1 MIKCL
6 RVDHRLLH
14 GQVAFSWTSA
24 LGADCILIA
33 NDALMQ
39 DELKKM
45 AIKMAKPQGVKLVL
59 KNIDDAIQSINSG
72 VTDKYKLFIVVES
85 VKDAY
90 RLMTETHVI
99 DSVVLG
105 GTKATAE
112 TKNISKAVNLTE
124 KEIELV
130 KHINEFRNEII
141 ESAKQRAP
149 HKITNYIQKL
159 AQLFHSFYNDCYV
172 IDEENKELSSQR
184 LALVKAS
191 QMTLKNA
198 LNLVGVSAP
207 EKM

>member
-6 RVDHRLLH
+6 RVDHRLLQ
-14 GQVAFSWTSA
+14 GQVTFSWTSA

-59 KNIDDAIQSINSG
+59 KNIDYAIQSINSG

-130 KHINEFRNEII
+130 KD
-141 ESAKQRAP
+141 
-149 HKITNYIQKL
+149 L
-159 AQLFHSFYNDCYV
+159 L
-172 IDEENKELSSQR
+172 NKEYSVEIR
-184 LALVKAS
+184 MVPTDKKIDAKDVI
-191 QMTLKNA
+191 
-198 LNLVGVSAP
+198 
-207 EKM
+207 

>member
-1 MIKCL
+1 
-6 RVDHRLLH
+6 
-14 GQVAFSWTSA
+14 
-24 LGADCILIA
+24 
-33 NDALMQ
+33 MQ

-124 KEIELV
+124 KEIGLV
-130 KHINEFRNEII
+130 KD
-141 ESAKQRAP
+141 
-149 HKITNYIQKL
+149 L
-159 AQLFHSFYNDCYV
+159 L
-172 IDEENKELSSQR
+172 NKEYSVEIR
-184 LALVKAS
+184 MVPTDKKIDAKDVI
-191 QMTLKNA
+191 
-198 LNLVGVSAP
+198 
-207 EKM
+207 

>member
-39 DELKKM
+39 DELKKT

-59 KNIDDAIQSINSG
+59 KNIEDAIQAINSG

-99 DSVVLG
+99 ASVVLG
-105 GTKATAE
+105 GTKATE

-130 KHINEFRNEII
+130 KD
-141 ESAKQRAP
+141 
-149 HKITNYIQKL
+149 L
-159 AQLFHSFYNDCYV
+159 L
-172 IDEENKELSSQR
+172 NKEYSVEIR
-184 LALVKAS
+184 MVPTDKKIDAKDVI
-191 QMTLKNA
+191 
-198 LNLVGVSAP
+198 
-207 EKM
+207 

>member
-59 KNIDDAIQSINSG
+59 KNIDYAIQSINSG

-90 RLMTETHVI
+90 RLMTETHV
-99 DSVVLG
+99 LG

-130 KHINEFRNEII
+130 KD
-141 ESAKQRAP
+141 
-149 HKITNYIQKL
+149 L
-159 AQLFHSFYNDCYV
+159 L
-172 IDEENKELSSQR
+172 NKEYSVEIR
-184 LALVKAS
+184 MVPTDKKIDAKDVI
-191 QMTLKNA
+191 
-198 LNLVGVSAP
+198 
-207 EKM
+207 

>member
-33 NDALMQ
+33 NDGVME

-45 AIKMAKPQGVKLVL
+45 AIKMAKPQGVKLVM
-59 KNIDDAIQSINSG
+59 KSVDDGIAAVNKG

-90 RLMTETHVI
+90 RFMTETDVI

-105 GTKATAE
+105 GTKATPE
-112 TKNISKAVNLTE
+112 TKNISKAVNLTD

-130 KHINEFRNEII
+130 KDLLDKNYSVEIRMVP
-141 ESAKQRAP
+141 ADK
-149 HKITNYIQKL
+149 KID
-159 AQLFHSFYNDCYV
+159 ARSV
-172 IDEENKELSSQR
+172 I
-184 LALVKAS
+184 
-191 QMTLKNA
+191 
-198 LNLVGVSAP
+198 
-207 EKM
+207 